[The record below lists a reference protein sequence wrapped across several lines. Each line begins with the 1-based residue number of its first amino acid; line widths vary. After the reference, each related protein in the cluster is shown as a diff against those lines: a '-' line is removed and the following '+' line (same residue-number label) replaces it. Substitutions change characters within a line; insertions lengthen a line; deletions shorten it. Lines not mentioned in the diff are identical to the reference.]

1 MIVDARNREI
11 NLGSHVRYVDTGT
24 VGEVTD
30 SKVENDASWVKIDK
44 TNLWYLANKLELL
57 NDEDFKT
64 KTYHDDKD
72 IDIEAIKNSEKC
84 LRMLKYLPVQL
95 MVEDSFILSFFNDS

>member
-1 MIVDARNREI
+1 MIVDARNKEI
-11 NLGSHVRYVDTGT
+11 TLGSHVRYVDTGT

-57 NDEDFKT
+57 NDEDF
-64 KTYHDDKD
+64 
-72 IDIEAIKNSEKC
+72 EAIKNSEK
-84 LRMLKYLPVQL
+84 MFED
-95 MVEDSFILSFFNDS
+95 VEISSSAANGGG

>member
-57 NDEDFKT
+57 NDEDLSCLNDAPFI
-64 KTYHDDKD
+64 
-72 IDIEAIKNSEKC
+72 IDYAMIRI
-84 LRMLKYLPVQL
+84 
-95 MVEDSFILSFFNDS
+95 

>member
-30 SKVENDASWVKIDK
+30 SKVENDA
-44 TNLWYLANKLELL
+44 LWYLANKLELL

-72 IDIEAIKNSEKC
+72 IDIEAIKNSEK
-84 LRMLKYLPVQL
+84 MFED
-95 MVEDSFILSFFNDS
+95 VEISSSAANGGG

>member
-30 SKVENDASWVKIDK
+30 SKVEMMLPGLKSI
-44 TNLWYLANKLELL
+44 KLI
-57 NDEDFKT
+57 
-64 KTYHDDKD
+64 YG
-72 IDIEAIKNSEKC
+72 
-84 LRMLKYLPVQL
+84 
-95 MVEDSFILSFFNDS
+95 ILQIN

>member
-30 SKVENDASWVKIDK
+30 SKVE
-44 TNLWYLANKLELL
+44 LL

-72 IDIEAIKNSEKC
+72 IDIEAIKNSEK
-84 LRMLKYLPVQL
+84 MFED
-95 MVEDSFILSFFNDS
+95 VEISSSAANGGG

>member
-44 TNLWYLANKLELL
+44 TNYVRYH
-57 NDEDFKT
+57 
-64 KTYHDDKD
+64 TY
-72 IDIEAIKNSEKC
+72 
-84 LRMLKYLPVQL
+84 
-95 MVEDSFILSFFNDS
+95 

>member
-57 NDEDFKT
+57 NDVILFHWLHLN
-64 KTYHDDKD
+64 YR
-72 IDIEAIKNSEKC
+72 
-84 LRMLKYLPVQL
+84 RMF
-95 MVEDSFILSFFNDS
+95 S

>member
-64 KTYHDDKD
+64 KTY
-72 IDIEAIKNSEKC
+72 
-84 LRMLKYLPVQL
+84 LPVQL

>member
-57 NDEDFKT
+57 
-64 KTYHDDKD
+64 KD
-72 IDIEAIKNSEKC
+72 IDIEAIKNSEK
-84 LRMLKYLPVQL
+84 MFED
-95 MVEDSFILSFFNDS
+95 VEISSSAANGGG